1 MSRLLKWVGAAL
13 LLVVLVLAAVAGA
26 LKYWLGSNDF
36 RDRAAQ
42 QITAGLGLPVV
53 LGSVSVDVWPL
64 PAVALDKV
72 QIKSQPPLLL
82 ERLEARPVW
91 GSLLRGR
98 LEIAT
103 LLVRNATLP
112 EQAVAAIAAAF
123 QKRQPPAKEKSGNA
137 ATAALA
143 YLPRRIV
150 LDQVTWISSKGEGTT
165 IDARIALSDDGLPE
179 SAALQVRKG
188 RFQGAKATLER
199 RADRWDL
206 LAAIASGTVSGK
218 LRLQPA
224 AKGGA
229 PVLQGEIDS
238 ANLDVAALAARSH
251 TLTGRLDAHTVL
263 RASLR
268 DPKALPEGLHTET
281 RFTVRNAVVHGLD
294 LAQAVKTVGMNRGGE
309 THLDTLAGNVTTE
322 GRAVQLSNL
331 AASSGA
337 LSATGNV
344 AIAPN
349 RNLTGH
355 VTVNLTAKAV
365 GGALGVP
372 LVVGGTLDSPSVTL
386 SRGALLG
393 AAVGTLIAPGVG
405 TGAGITLGDKL
416 GEGLRGV
423 FGK

>member
-1 MSRLLKWVGAAL
+1 MARLLKWLGAAL
-13 LLVVLVLAAVAGA
+13 LLVVLALAAVAVA
-26 LKYWLGSNDF
+26 LKYWVASSDF
-36 RDRAAQ
+36 RDRVAQ
-42 QITAGLGLPVV
+42 QISGALGVPVV

-91 GSLLRGR
+91 SALLHGR

-103 LLVRNATLP
+103 LLVRKATLP

-123 QKRQPPAKEKSGNA
+123 QKRQPPAKEQGGNP
-137 ATAALA
+137 ATAATA

-150 LDQVTWISSKGEGTT
+150 LDQVTWITSKGEGTT
-165 IDARIALSDDGLPE
+165 IDARVALSDDGLPG
-179 SAALQVRKG
+179 SAAVQVRKG
-188 RFQGAKATLER
+188 QFEGAKATLER
-199 RADRWDL
+199 QADHWDL
-206 LAAIASGTVSGK
+206 LASIASGTVTGK
-218 LRLQPA
+218 LRLQA
-224 AKGGA
+224 ADKGGA
-229 PVLQGEIDS
+229 PVLQGEIDT
-238 ANLDVAALAARSH
+238 ANLDVAALAARSR
-251 TLTGRLDAHTVL
+251 TLTGRVDAHTVL

-268 DPKALPEGLHTET
+268 DPKALPEGLHTQT

-294 LAQAVKTVGMNRGGE
+294 LAQAVKTVGMNHGGE
-309 THLDTLAGNVTTE
+309 TRLDTLAGNVTTE

-349 RNLTGH
+349 RSLSGH
-355 VTVNLTAKAV
+355 VTVNLTAKVV

-405 TGAGITLGDKL
+405 TGAGVTLGDKL
-416 GEGLRGV
+416 GEGLRGL